1 MAKEYEVTF
10 SCGHKGRKL
19 ISNYEYDSKL
29 KWFAE
34 KGLCKAC
41 YKAQQD
47 EKLAEAIKNDLV
59 KVVTMAYKDYVGYR
73 FDGYRAVEG
82 SYNSEDKTIK
92 VYVGKNERVPV
103 PEEIETLSEQEQKQE
118 EIEYVAEQSA
128 TKLFLD
134 IASPTTKWEIEC
146 KKNAKNEVV
155 VIMTANLV
163 IPYKV
168 FKSLY
173 YSEMHINKGAYNAI
187 NKTIEVNV
195 EYQTFTLEMDKIN
208 RNNSIDFIEERI
220 FRRES
225 DRLAFETL
233 KKY

>member
-1 MAKEYEVTF
+1 MKAKEYEVTF
-10 SCGHKGRKL
+10 SCGHTEVKKL
-19 ISNYEYDSKL
+19 SKYEYDSKL
-29 KWFAE
+29 KWFVE

-47 EKLAEAIKNDLV
+47 KKLAEAISNDLV
-59 KVVTMAYKDYVGYR
+59 RVVTMLYKDYKYS
-73 FDGYRAVEG
+73 GYRAVEG

-92 VYVGKNERVPV
+92 VYVGKNERVPG
-103 PEEIETLSEQEQKQE
+103 EISEIETLSEQDQKQE
-118 EIEYVAEQSA
+118 EIEYMAEQSA

-134 IASPTTKWEIEC
+134 IASPKTKWEIES
-146 KKNAKNEVV
+146 KKNAINEIVV
-155 VIMTANLV
+155 VMKANLI

-168 FKSLY
+168 FKSLN

-195 EYQTFTLEMDKIN
+195 EYQTFTLERDKIN